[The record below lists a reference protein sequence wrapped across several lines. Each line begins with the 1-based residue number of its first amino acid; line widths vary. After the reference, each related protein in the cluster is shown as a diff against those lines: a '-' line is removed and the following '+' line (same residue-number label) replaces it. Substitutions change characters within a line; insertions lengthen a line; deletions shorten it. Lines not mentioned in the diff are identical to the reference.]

1 MSGIDEMPPRDIAR
15 RGALFL
21 DFDGTLVE
29 IAPTPDGI
37 TVPSSLPGLLARLA
51 SVTRGATAL
60 ISGRTVET
68 LDRFLAP
75 ARLPAAGG
83 HGAEL
88 RRTPGGSLEHAATP
102 EVPGPWLAI
111 ADTLAASHPG
121 ALFERK
127 PHGFTLHARGCPP
140 ALPVFADA
148 LSELVAADDR
158 FALLHAHMA
167 VEIRPA
173 ATDKGRALVSLMLQ
187 PPFAGRVPIFVGDDV
202 TDEDAIA
209 AAESLGGRGF
219 RVADRFGTPSGVRAW
234 LEAIAA
240 EGEA

>member
-1 MSGIDEMPPRDIAR
+1 MSGIDEIPPRDIAR

-21 DFDGTLVE
+21 DFDGTLVD

-37 TVPSSLPGLLARLA
+37 TVPAGLPGLLTRL
-51 SVTRGATAL
+51 VERTRGATAL

-68 LDRFLAP
+68 LDRFLSP

-88 RRTPGGSLEHAATP
+88 RRTPGGPLEHAATP
-102 EVPGPWLAI
+102 EVPGAWIALAE
-111 ADTLAASHPG
+111 ALAANHPG
-121 ALFERK
+121 ALFEQK

-140 ALPVFADA
+140 ALPGFAEA
-148 LSELVAADDR
+148 LAELVSADRR

-173 ATDKGRALVSLMLQ
+173 GTDKGRALASLMRQ
-187 PPFAGRVPIFVGDDV
+187 PPFAGRVPFFVGDDV

-219 RVADRFGTPSGVRAW
+219 RVADHFGDPDGVRAW

-240 EGEA
+240 ENGS